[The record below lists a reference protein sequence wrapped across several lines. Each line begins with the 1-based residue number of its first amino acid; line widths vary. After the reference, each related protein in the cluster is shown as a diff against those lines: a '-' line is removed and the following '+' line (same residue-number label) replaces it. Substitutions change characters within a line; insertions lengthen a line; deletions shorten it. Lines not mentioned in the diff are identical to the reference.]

1 MIFTFYS
8 YKGGV
13 GRTMALANVAQAFYR
28 AGLKVLIVDWDLEAP
43 GLERFFKVNID
54 NICAKPG
61 LMDMIL
67 AYKHMMAEVNDD
79 KNEYELENID
89 KYLIDIYSDI
99 NPNFDGK
106 LWLLSAGNRSAY
118 NFNNYAHQVVNF
130 DWEDFYNNWEG
141 ELYFEYLI
149 QEFKKTADIV
159 LIDSRTGISEMSSP
173 CLYQIADV
181 IVMLCSASNQS
192 IDGTLKMLNNFKRS
206 EVENLRG
213 RKLEVLVVPSRIEK
227 NSESD
232 LFDKFQVDF
241 VDAFSSYTPKVLC
254 NRYQSNDLIFWDFLI
269 PYVPRYAYE
278 EVLAIQDHIKAH
290 ADELTEAYYKLI
302 AALTFFAD
310 ENSFIRTKIIHESV
324 PISDSTLTLVR
335 FSDDN
340 IVFFGKNN
348 ISSLIDGKSRRQIE
362 DWGTAVIKS
371 IFLGRTDEI
380 KQLQKW
386 IIQDN
391 CRLVA
396 VLGMGG
402 IGKTDLTLKLAR
414 TFSDSFDYIIWRT
427 LEAAP
432 EPTKILSQVLAT
444 LSDQKC
450 YEKIEPDDIDIKIQ
464 QLLGY
469 LRTHRCLL
477 IIDNVE
483 TILKSGKTSNEE
495 SDYNYLDGFQKYGDI
510 FKMIG
515 EASHQSCLLLASRE
529 TPPEIIE
536 LVGEYDLTRK
546 LELSGLKTDD
556 AKEFCLSVSASLT
569 GEQEVWNRLIQYY
582 NGNPLA
588 LRLAALCIDE
598 VYQGNI
604 LNFLSEEA
612 YVFDDLKQLLD
623 WHINRLSS
631 HEVDIVY
638 WLAINYEPVTVSA
651 LKNDLLEMQE
661 EPLSVPFV
669 LQSLRRRFPVEESK
683 QSGFTLQPV
692 IKEYIIERLILQV
705 CDEIKDQNFNIF
717 DKYAVIKATAKDY
730 VRKIQTRLIIT
741 PITTKLLKHFI
752 TPENLIMRLLE
763 LISVLKQSVPS
774 RQGYTVGNILNL
786 LCHLGADLDGL
797 DFSGLSIRQAYLQGK
812 NLNNVKMNQAY
823 IRNSIFTESFP
834 SILSVA
840 FSPQHEQLLA
850 TGDAGGGIRLWQ
862 GENLEQSSVIR
873 AHSSWVR
880 SVTFNP
886 NGQLL
891 ASASD
896 DQLIKLWDV
905 SNGKLDEKPLKTLKG
920 HKYRVRSVCFSTDGK
935 NLASSSLDKTINLW
949 DVKTGE
955 LIRTFT
961 GHKDWVW
968 IAVFNHDSS
977 RLVSTSQDKELKVW
991 DVIKGIC
998 INTIQMNSQVQSLA
1012 FSSNGALM
1020 AAGSDDNTVKI
1031 WDCNWDC
1038 PEGEFKYKE
1047 TLEGHSGFVRSV
1059 AFNCNDD
1066 LASAAYDNTIRLW
1079 DVSKGEC
1086 RKVFRGHTHRLRS
1099 IAFSRDGNIMV
1110 SGGWDQ
1116 KLKLWDI
1123 EKGDDSLRTLQG
1135 WTDWVCSVDISPDG
1149 NFIVSGSE
1157 ANEIY
1162 LWDVSTKERFRT
1174 FEGHTNWI
1182 WTVAFSPNGKLL
1194 ASGSFDRTVKLW
1206 DIKSGRCIHTLKGH
1220 DNWVWAVAF
1229 SSDGK
1234 LLASGSDDK
1243 IVKIWDVKTGK
1254 ENGTFTGGG
1263 DSEWVRTVAFH
1274 PDNQL
1279 LASGSDDCKVRI
1291 WDIMN
1296 PDKAPKV
1303 LVGHQN
1309 RVRSISFSPN
1319 RTLLASGSYDNNL
1332 ILWDLSQNIN
1342 HILEGHSKQIRSVA
1356 FSYDGKYLAS
1366 GGDDKTIRLWDPYT
1380 RECICIF
1387 EGHTDEVRSVSFCR
1401 TKNIMVSSSKDGTIR
1416 IWDIET
1422 RMETHCLSRT
1432 KLYDNLDIT
1441 GITGLTPL
1449 QIDSLKA
1456 LGAIDKCDYN

>member
-13 GRTMALANVAQAFYR
+13 GRSMALANVAQVFYR
-28 AGLKVLIVDWDLEAP
+28 AGLKVLIIDWDLEAP
-43 GLERFFKVNID
+43 GLERFFKNNID
-54 NICAKPG
+54 DIHAKPG
-61 LMDMIL
+61 LLDMIL
-67 AYKHMMAEVNDD
+67 AYKHMMAEVNDSND
-79 KNEYELENID
+79 EYELESLD
-89 KYLIDIYSDI
+89 KYLIDVYPDI
-99 NPNFDGK
+99 NLNFEGK
-106 LWLLSAGNRSAY
+106 LWLLSAGNRSID
-118 NFNNYAHQVVNF
+118 NFNNYVDQVINF
-130 DWEDFYNNWEG
+130 NWDDFYKNWKG
-141 ELYFEYLI
+141 ELYLEYLI
-149 QEFKKTADIV
+149 QEFKKTADIIF
-159 LIDSRTGISEMSSP
+159 IDSRTGFSEMSSP
-173 CLYQIADV
+173 CLYQVADV
-181 IVMLCSASNQS
+181 IVMLCSASNQN
-192 IDGTLKMLNNFKRS
+192 IDGTLKMLNNFKRP

-213 RKLEVLVVPSRIEK
+213 RKLEVLVVPSRIER

-232 LFDKFQVDF
+232 LLNKFHDNF
-241 VDAFSSYTPKVLC
+241 VDAFSSYTPTILC
-254 NRYQSNDLIFWDFLI
+254 NKYQSNDLILWDFLI
-269 PYVPRYAYE
+269 PYVPRYSYE
-278 EVLAIQDHIKAH
+278 EVIAIQGDAKAH
-290 ADELTEAYYKLI
+290 ADELTDAYYKLT
-302 AALTFFAD
+302 AALTFFFS
-310 ENSFIRTKIIHESV
+310 EKSIIRTKIMHNNVKIG
-324 PISDSTLTLVR
+324 DSILSLVK
-335 FSDDN
+335 FSDDTF
-340 IVFFGKNN
+340 ILIGKTN
-348 ISSLIDGKSRRQIE
+348 ISSLINVKTRKHIE
-362 DWGTAVIKS
+362 DWGSAVIKN

-380 KQLQKW
+380 NQLQKW

-391 CRLVA
+391 CRLIA

-402 IGKTDLTLKLAR
+402 IGKTDLSLQLAH
-414 TFSDSFDYIIWRT
+414 TIADNFDYIIWRT

-432 EPTKILSQVLAT
+432 EPTEILSQILAT
-444 LSDQKC
+444 LSDQK
-450 YEKIEPDDIDIKIQ
+450 YFRKNDPDVIDTKIQ
-464 QLLGY
+464 QLLGFLQTY
-469 LRTHRCLL
+469 RCLL

-483 TILKSGKTSNEE
+483 TILKSGKISNDEPGN
-495 SDYNYLDGFQKYGDI
+495 NYLDGFEKYGDI
-510 FKMIG
+510 FKKIG
-515 EASHQSCLLLASRE
+515 DAKHQSCLLLTSRE

-536 LVGEYDLTRK
+536 LAGEYDLTRK
-546 LELSGLKTDD
+546 IELCGLKADD

-569 GEQEVWNRLIQYY
+569 GEEEVWNMLINYY

-604 LNFLSEEA
+604 SNFLSDGT
-612 YVFDDLKQLLD
+612 FLFNDLKPLLD
-623 WHINRLSS
+623 WHISRLSA

-638 WLAINYEPVTVSA
+638 WLAINYDPVTVPA
-651 LKNDLLEMQE
+651 LKKDVLETQE
-661 EPLSVPFV
+661 EIFSVPFV

-692 IKEYIIERLILQV
+692 IKEYIIERLIFEV
-705 CDEIKDQNFNIF
+705 CEEVLNRNLNIL
-717 DKYAVIKATAKDY
+717 DKYALIKATAKDY
-730 VRKIQTRLIIT
+730 VRKIHTRLIIT
-741 PITTKLLKHFI
+741 PIIARLLKHFRTSEI
-752 TPENLIMRLLE
+752 LINWILGLLSG
-763 LISVLKQSVPS
+763 LRQSVPTS
-774 RQGYTVGNILNL
+774 QGYSVGNIINL
-786 LCHLGADLDGL
+786 LCHLDANFDGL
-797 DFSGLSIRQAYLQGK
+797 DFSGLTIRQAHLQGR
-812 NLNNVKMNQAY
+812 NLNNVKMKQAY
-823 IRNSIFTESFP
+823 VKNSIFTESFP

-850 TGDAGGGIRLWQ
+850 TGDAGGGIRLWK
-862 GENLEQSSVIR
+862 GENLEQCSVIR

-886 NGQLL
+886 NGKLL

-896 DQLIKLWDV
+896 DQLIKLWSV
-905 SNGKLDEKPLKTLKG
+905 SDGELDEKPIKTLEG

-935 NLASSSLDKTINLW
+935 FLASSSLDKTIKLW
-949 DVKTGE
+949 DVKTCE

-991 DVIKGIC
+991 DVIGGNC
-998 INTIQMNSQVQSLA
+998 IKTIQMNSQVQSLA

-1020 AAGSDDNTVKI
+1020 AAGSDDNTVKL

-1038 PEGEFKYKE
+1038 YDGEFKYRE

-1066 LASAAYDNTIRLW
+1066 LASASYDNTIRLW
-1079 DVSKGEC
+1079 EVSKGEC

-1099 IAFSRDGNIMV
+1099 IAFNRDGNIMV

-1123 EKGDDSLRTLQG
+1123 KQGDESLRTLQG

-1157 ANEIY
+1157 ENLIY
-1162 LWDVSTKERFRT
+1162 LWDISTKKPFKT

-1182 WTVAFSPNGKLL
+1182 WTVAFSPDGELL

-1206 DIKSGRCIHTLKGH
+1206 DIKTGRCIHTLKGH
-1220 DNWVWAVAF
+1220 DNWIWAVAF
-1229 SSDGK
+1229 SPDGK

-1254 ENGTFTGGG
+1254 EHCTFTGGG
-1263 DSEWVRTVAFH
+1263 NSEWVRTVAFH

-1291 WDIMN
+1291 WDVMN
-1296 PDKAPKV
+1296 PDQKPKV
-1303 LVGHQN
+1303 LKGHQN

-1319 RTLLASGSYDNNL
+1319 KSLLASGSYDNNL
-1332 ILWDLSQNIN
+1332 ILWDLNQDTK
-1342 HILEGHSKQIRSVA
+1342 HIVEGHSKQIRTVA
-1356 FSYDGKYLAS
+1356 FSYDGNFLAS
-1366 GGDDKTIRLWDPYT
+1366 GSDDKTIRLWDPCT

-1416 IWDIET
+1416 IWDIES
-1422 RMETHCLSRT
+1422 RMETHRLSRT
-1432 KLYDNLDIT
+1432 KLYESMDIT
-1441 GITGLTPL
+1441 GIEGLTPL
-1449 QIDSLKA
+1449 QINSLKA
-1456 LGAIDKCDYN
+1456 LGAIDESNFK

>member
-13 GRTMALANVAQAFYR
+13 GRTMALANIAQAYYR

-43 GLERFFKVNID
+43 GLERFFNVNID

-67 AYKHMMAEVNDD
+67 AYKHMMAEVNVD
-79 KNEYELENID
+79 KNEYKLESID

-99 NPNFDGK
+99 NSDFEGK
-106 LWLLSAGNRSAY
+106 LLLLSAGDRSAY

-130 DWEDFYNNWEG
+130 DWDDFYNNWEG
-141 ELYFEYLI
+141 ELYYEYLT
-149 QEFKKTADIV
+149 QEFKKAADIV

-181 IVMLCSASNQS
+181 IIMLCSASNQS
-192 IDGTLKMLNNFKRS
+192 IDGTLKMLNNFKRA

-213 RKLEVLVVPSRIEK
+213 RKLEVLVVPSRIETI
-227 NSESD
+227 SESD
-232 LFDKFQVDF
+232 LFDEFRDNF
-241 VDAFSSYTPKVLC
+241 IRTFSKYTPKILC
-254 NRYQSNDLIFWDFLI
+254 EKYYYNLAILWDFLI
-269 PYVPRYAYE
+269 PYVPRFAYE
-278 EVLAIQDHIKAH
+278 EVLAIQDHIKPH
-290 ADELTEAYYKLI
+290 ANELIEPYYKLS
-302 AALTFFAD
+302 AALTIFAD
-310 ENSFIRTKIIHESV
+310 ENSFIRKKIIHENV
-324 PISDSTLTLVR
+324 RTSDSILTLVR
-335 FSDDN
+335 FSEDTVVL
-340 IVFFGKNN
+340 IGKNN
-348 ISSLIDGKSRRQIE
+348 IRPLIDGKSRKQIT
-362 DWGTAVIKS
+362 DWGTAVIKN
-371 IFLGRTDEI
+371 IFLGRTDEVI
-380 KQLQKW
+380 KLQKW
-386 IIQDN
+386 INQDN

-402 IGKTDLTLKLAR
+402 IGKTDLSQQLAR
-414 TFSDSFDYIIWRT
+414 SIADSFDYIIWRT

-444 LSDQKC
+444 LSDQK
-450 YEKIEPDDIDIKIQ
+450 YFENIEPNDIDIKIQ
-464 QLLGY
+464 QLLDY
-469 LRTHRCLL
+469 LRTYRCLL

-483 TILKSGKTSNEE
+483 TILKSGKIENDDPGHS
-495 SDYNYLDGFQKYGDI
+495 YLNGFEKYGDI
-510 FKMIG
+510 FKKIG
-515 EASHQSCLLLASRE
+515 EVSHQSCLLLTSRE

-536 LVGEYDLTRK
+536 LAGEYELTRK
-546 LELSGLKTDD
+546 LELCGLKTDD

-569 GEQEVWNRLIQYY
+569 GDQEDWNKLIKYY

-604 LNFLSEEA
+604 SNFWSDGTFL
-612 YVFDDLKQLLD
+612 FDDLKPLLD
-623 WHINRLSS
+623 WHISRLSA

-638 WLAINYEPVTVSA
+638 WLAINYDPVTVSA
-651 LKNDLLEMQE
+651 LKKDVLETQDE
-661 EPLSVPFV
+661 TFSVPFV
-669 LQSLRRRFPVEESK
+669 LQTLRRRFPVEESK

-692 IKEYIIERLILQV
+692 IKEYIIERLIFEVFEEVKNRNL
-705 CDEIKDQNFNIF
+705 NIF
-717 DKYAVIKATAKDY
+717 DKYALTKATAKDD

-741 PITTKLLKHFI
+741 PIITKLLKHFRTSEI
-752 TPENLIMRLLE
+752 LINWILE
-763 LISVLKQSVPS
+763 LLSGLQQSVPS
-774 RQGYTVGNILNL
+774 SQGYSVGNIINL
-786 LCHLGADLDGL
+786 LCHLDANFDGL
-797 DFSGLSIRQAYLQGK
+797 DFSGLTIRQAHLQGK
-812 NLNNVKMNQAY
+812 NLSNVKMKQAY
-823 IRNSIFTESFP
+823 VKNSIFTESFP

-850 TGDAGGGIRLWQ
+850 TGDAGGGIRLWK
-862 GENLEQSSVIR
+862 GENLEQCSVIR

-886 NGQLL
+886 NGKLL

-896 DQLIKLWDV
+896 DQLVKLWSISD
-905 SNGKLDEKPLKTLKG
+905 GELDEKPLKTLEG
-920 HKYRVRSVCFSTDGK
+920 HKYRVRSVCFSKDGK
-935 NLASSSLDKTINLW
+935 FLASSSLDKTIKLW
-949 DVKTGE
+949 DVKTGK

-991 DVIKGIC
+991 DVIGGNCVK
-998 INTIQMNSQVQSLA
+998 TIQINSQVQSIA

-1020 AAGSDDNTVKI
+1020 AAGSDDNTVKL

-1038 PEGEFKYKE
+1038 YEGEFKYME
-1047 TLEGHSGFVRSV
+1047 TLEGHTGFVRSV
-1059 AFNCNDD
+1059 AFNCNDN
-1066 LASAAYDNTIRLW
+1066 LASASYDNTIRLW

-1086 RKVFRGHTHRLRS
+1086 RMVFRGHTHRLRT
-1099 IAFSRDGNIMV
+1099 IAFSRDGNTMV

-1123 EKGDDSLRTLQG
+1123 EKGDESLRTLQG

-1149 NFIVSGSE
+1149 KFIASGSE
-1157 ANEIY
+1157 VNLIY
-1162 LWDVSTKERFRT
+1162 LWDISTKEPFKT

-1182 WTVAFSPNGKLL
+1182 WTVAFSPDGELL

-1229 SSDGK
+1229 SPDGK

-1254 ENGTFTGGG
+1254 ENCTFTGGG
-1263 DSEWVRTVAFH
+1263 NSEWVRTVAFH

-1279 LASGSDDCKVRI
+1279 LASGSDDYNVRI

-1319 RTLLASGSYDNNL
+1319 KTLLASGSYDKNL
-1332 ILWDLSQNIN
+1332 ILWDLSQDTA
-1342 HILEGHSKQIRSVA
+1342 HILKGHSKQIRSVA

-1366 GGDDKTIRLWDPYT
+1366 GGDDKTIRLWDPNT
-1380 RECICIF
+1380 RECLCIF

-1416 IWDIET
+1416 IWDIES
-1422 RMETHCLSRT
+1422 RMETGCLSRT
-1432 KLYDNLDIT
+1432 KLYENLDIT
-1441 GITGLTPL
+1441 GIEGLTPL
-1449 QIDSLKA
+1449 QLDSLKA
-1456 LGAIDKCDYN
+1456 LGAIGHLENC